1 MSPILPKQ
9 CVLVVDDSPE
19 NIDLLSEILR
29 DDYRVRVATSG
40 EKALKI
46 VYSDEPPD
54 LILLDIMMPGIS
66 GLEICRRLKANP
78 DRRRIP
84 IIFVTAMSS
93 TEDERRGLEIGA
105 VDYITKPISPP
116 IVMARVRTHLALYD
130 QSRELANM
138 VAQRTTELLTTRQ
151 QIIRRLGRAAE
162 FKDNETGN
170 HVLRMSHYARLIAL
184 AHGLGEESAGI
195 IFNTAPM
202 HDIGKI
208 GIPDAILL
216 KPGKLDAAEWEV
228 MYQHPIM
235 GAEIIGKHDN
245 ELLETARI
253 IALTHHEKFDGSGY
267 PQGLTGEAIPLEG
280 RIVAIADV
288 FDALVSVRPYKPA
301 LPLETAL
308 QYFDEQSGRHFDPT
322 LLVAFKK
329 ALPEI
334 LRIKEIYAD
343 ENGALTDLEFHI
355 KEIYDHKDDPTGY
368 PEILSSTEGGLD

>member
-1 MSPILPKQ
+1 MSPLLPKQ
-9 CVLVVDDSPE
+9 CILIVDDNPE
-19 NIDLLSEILR
+19 NIDLLSEVLR
-29 DDYRVRVATSG
+29 EEYRIRVATSG

-84 IIFVTAMSS
+84 VIFVTAMSS
-93 TEDERRGLEIGA
+93 PEDERRGLETGA

-116 IVMARVRTHLALYD
+116 IVKARVRTHLALYD
-130 QSRELANM
+130 QSRELEKM
-138 VAQRTTELLTTRQ
+138 VAQRTYELLVTRQ

-184 AHGLGEESAGI
+184 AYGLGDESASI

-208 GIPDAILL
+208 GIPDSILL
-216 KPGKLDAAEWEV
+216 KPGKLDADEWDV

-245 ELLETARI
+245 ELLETARS
-253 IALTHHEKFDGSGY
+253 IALTHHEKWDGSGY
-267 PQGLTGEAIPLEG
+267 PQRLQADAIPIEG
-280 RIVAIADV
+280 RIVAVADV
-288 FDALVSVRPYKPA
+288 FDALMSKRPYKEPV
-301 LPLETAL
+301 PVNEAL
-308 QYFDEQSGRHFDPT
+308 QYLESQSGLHFDPS
-322 LLVAFKK
+322 LMEAFKK
-329 ALPEI
+329 A
-334 LRIKEIYAD
+334 R
-343 ENGALTDLEFHI
+343 
-355 KEIYDHKDDPTGY
+355 
-368 PEILSSTEGGLD
+368 

>member
-1 MSPILPKQ
+1 MSSTILI
-9 CVLVVDDSPE
+9 VDD
-19 NIDLLSEILR
+19 NRDNLTVIGGLLKGE
-29 DDYRVRVATSG
+29 YHVRVANSG
-40 EKALKI
+40 ERALQVAVTRPI
-46 VYSDEPPD
+46 PD

>member
-1 MSPILPKQ
+1 MTPLLPKQ
-9 CVLVVDDSPE
+9 SILVVDDSPE
-19 NIDLLSEILR
+19 NITILSDVLSH
-29 DDYRVRVATSG
+29 DYRIRVATSG

-54 LILLDIMMPGIS
+54 LILLDIMMPGLS

-93 TEDERRGLEIGA
+93 TEDEQRGLELGA

-116 IVMARVRTHLALYD
+116 IVKARVRTHLALYD
-130 QSRELANM
+130 QSRELERM
-138 VAQRTTELLTTRQ
+138 VRQRTAELMTTRQ

-170 HVLRMSHYARLIAL
+170 HVLRMSHYARLIAE
-184 AHGLGEESAGI
+184 AHGLGDEAASI

-216 KPGKLDAAEWEV
+216 KPGKLNAEEWKI
-228 MYQHPIM
+228 MHQHPIM

-253 IALTHHEKFDGSGY
+253 IALSHHEKWDGSGY
-267 PQGLTGEAIPLEG
+267 PRQLKGEEIPLEG

-301 LPLETAL
+301 FAL
-308 QYFDEQSGRHFDPT
+308 DDALRLMDEQTGKHFDPA
-322 LLVAFKK
+322 LMEAFRKT
-329 ALPEI
+329 LPEI
-334 LRIKEIYAD
+334 LRIREIYAD
-343 ENGALTDLEFHI
+343 ENGALTDLEFQI
-355 KEIYDHKDDPTGY
+355 REIYDHRNDPAGY
-368 PEILSSTEGGLD
+368 PGVLTSQKEGN